1 MSRRP
6 GVATLVVIL
15 EGRTETAGE
24 GKTGGTCLI
33 SVGTHT
39 RGPCSASSHACTRFR
54 FRQQRAPCRSA
65 TRAHTGFTSPRCLPA
80 TDHPFQSLL
89 PTTFV
94 GEGGNDARAH
104 WTRVAAPTP
113 ACTAESG
120 PVTSTA
126 RTLSLTSPSRSAR
139 CCKRRSSGRR
149 ATAGGGGRRARRLHS
164 AASTLRRARWTTDTR
179 TMYIPR
185 VESRPRGC
193 HRQWSS
199 GVATPRS
206 YTVVASR
213 RRVCRGRYRGLLTV
227 PLRVMGPRR
236 TPAPPASPA
245 PHV

>member
-1 MSRRP
+1 MPRRP
-6 GVATLVVIL
+6 RVATLVVIL

-24 GKTGGTCLI
+24 GKTGETCLI

-126 RTLSLTSPSRSAR
+126 RTRSPSPRSHVPHDAASAGR
-139 CCKRRSSGRR
+139 AADGRR
-149 ATAGGGGRRARRLHS
+149 QAAVAEERAGC
-164 AASTLRRARWTTDTR
+164 AARRARWGEHAGPQTR
-179 TMYIPR
+179 
-185 VESRPRGC
+185 
-193 HRQWSS
+193 
-199 GVATPRS
+199 
-206 YTVVASR
+206 
-213 RRVCRGRYRGLLTV
+213 
-227 PLRVMGPRR
+227 
-236 TPAPPASPA
+236 APCTAR
-245 PHV
+245 